1 MVSLGYVSYLS
12 CDAIST
18 RSASFVFF
26 FLKYSVFLIQ
36 LRRFYS
42 ISAYMRMSLRLVRQ
56 ATAFFRFS
64 ACC

>member
-12 CDAIST
+12 CEAIST
-18 RSASFVFF
+18 RSASLVFF

-36 LRRFYS
+36 GRRFYS

-56 ATAFFRFS
+56 ATAFFRFN